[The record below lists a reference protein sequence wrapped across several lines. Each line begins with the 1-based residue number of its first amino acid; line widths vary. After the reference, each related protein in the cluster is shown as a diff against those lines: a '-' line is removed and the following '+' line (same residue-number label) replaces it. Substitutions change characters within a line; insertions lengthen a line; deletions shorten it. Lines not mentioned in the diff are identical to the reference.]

1 MHLNY
6 SAKEKSNYL
15 SVQQFKKKYQIHEDT
30 EKNQFN

>member
-1 MHLNY
+1 MRLNY

-15 SVQQFKKKYQIHEDT
+15 SVQQFEIKYQIHENT